1 MARRLGFNNFSGGYT
16 ARTDFYFLD
25 RPFEIDF
32 NLLEVGEEAAQA
44 FTDNLR
50 TGPTRPFDLS
60 ASFIFHPG
68 DSPFVAYGAY
78 FRHDS

>member
-1 MARRLGFNNFSGGYT
+1 
-16 ARTDFYFLD
+16 
-25 RPFEIDF
+25 
-32 NLLEVGEEAAQA
+32 
-44 FTDNLR
+44 
-50 TGPTRPFDLS
+50 LS